1 MILGVNMM
9 KKMKVG
15 DKIVC
20 MDVKDNYN
28 KLLKINS
35 IYTIDEVF
43 YALDEESIHLSEI
56 SGIFFSKRFA
66 TLKMTRKMKLDKI
79 NKLNEIW

>member
-1 MILGVNMM
+1 M
-9 KKMKVG
+9 KIG

-20 MDVKDNYN
+20 INIDGNYN

-35 IYTIDEVF
+35 IYTVDDVF
-43 YALDEESIHLSEI
+43 YTFDIENVYLSEI

-79 NKLNEIW
+79 NKLNEK